1 MLPEEDTVLSWW
13 GESSKE
19 TISAPWSV
27 RALAVSRKFSLW
39 LSICGEIGGEGQ
51 TSDQPWPGFF
61 WFLRTNDSPALR
73 NLLISCVMIRP
84 QLFAQ
89 KCVHMRYCL
98 HACNRNKDVY
108 SFHVHN
114 ISLNVKGNRSATSE
128 PPPVDGCRAVAGGF
142 WLCEWPLVRLASQ
155 HRPQILKTHNQHY
168 PRHVWES
175 EMKQLVGTYKSPQSL
190 WEGSSGWVW
199 WVLKGQSEVTE
210 GGWQRG
216 RGPRGCLRCSPLRL
230 SPSPSTEEPQQGN
243 KKACNKNTR
252 DGFNRNEK

>member
-84 QLFAQ
+84 QLFTQ

-168 PRHVWES
+168 PRHVSCLRVWDEAACRYLQES
-175 EMKQLVGTYKSPQSL
+175 SIFMRGFVRMGVMGAEGTVGGDWGGVTAGERT
-190 WEGSSGWVW
+190 EG
-199 WVLKGQSEVTE
+199 LSEV
-210 GGWQRG
+210 
-216 RGPRGCLRCSPLRL
+216 L
-230 SPSPSTEEPQQGN
+230 PSPSFPFSLYRGAPAR
-243 KKACNKNTR
+243 K
-252 DGFNRNEK
+252 